1 MDFVQFRDK
10 LQEHITTM
18 VDGVDY
24 LLEVEVDKEEMWNLY
39 LDSFPEGTNQ
49 IFRERRVHDCN
60 ECKSFFRSF
69 GNVVAIK
76 DMKMVSVWDIDL
88 DDSTFG
94 PVVKALSNYIH
105 ARPVKDVFMPR
116 SRKMGVD
123 KNIENT
129 ESGTITWYH
138 LYYEL
143 PKRFRYYPDRLI
155 ANSNKSIIRDIR
167 NVYYRGLN
175 EITNE
180 AIDTVLELIHDNSL
194 YRGDEWE
201 LVLEKYKACKEEFDQ
216 IPEEDKDSEDHS
228 DTMKSLYAWNV
239 ATIIDPRI
247 GKIRSTSMGTL
258 LLNLS
263 QGMDLELAVNKFE
276 EIVAPE
282 NYRRSKPIYTK
293 KMLDDAKKKVEELGY
308 TNSLHRRFA
317 TIDDISVQNILF
329 ANRDIKQDAK
339 EIDDLFASMEKDI
352 AVSPKKFEQAK
363 EVSIDNFI
371 KDILPTVSNMEVLM
385 EGRLSSNLV
394 SLITAK
400 DEDAKS
406 MFKWNNPFSWAY
418 SGNITDSSI
427 KENVKSAGGKV
438 DGVLRFSI
446 QWNDGNEWDRNDLDA
461 HCIEPNGNEIFFCN
475 AFSYYT
481 GGSLDID
488 IQRPENGKVAVE
500 NITWPSIE
508 DMHPGTYRFFVENYA
523 YRGGQGGFRAEIEFN
538 GDVHQY
544 DYPNVLRN
552 KERVDVA
559 IVQLFHD
566 GHFDIK
572 SILPDNISSR
582 EIWGIKTNQ
591 FIPVTLAMY
600 SPNYWDEQA
609 GIGNKHFFFMLN
621 GCVNDENPNG
631 FFNEYLKSELTPY
644 RKVFEALGSRAH
656 VVNTPN
662 QLSGLGFSSTRRNNL
677 IVRADGK
684 VYKVKF

>member
-1 MDFVQFRDK
+1 MDFTQFRDK
-10 LQEHITTM
+10 LKEHITSM
-18 VDGVDY
+18 IDGVDY
-24 LLEVEVDKEEMWNLY
+24 LFEVEVDKEEMWNLY
-39 LDSFPEGTNQ
+39 LDSFPQGTNP
-49 IFRERRVHDCN
+49 IFRERRVYDCN
-60 ECKSFFRSF
+60 KCKSFFRSF
-69 GNVVAIK
+69 GNVVVIK
-76 DMKMVSVWDIDL
+76 DMKMISVWDIEL
-88 DDSTFG
+88 DDPKFG
-94 PVVKALSNYIH
+94 PVVKALLDYIH
-105 ARPVKDVFMPR
+105 ARPVKDAFMPR

-138 LYYEL
+138 LHYEL
-143 PKRFRYYPDRLI
+143 PKRFRYYPDGTI

-180 AIDTVLELIHDNSL
+180 AIDTVLDLIHDNSL
-194 YRGDEWE
+194 YRGNEWE
-201 LVLEKYKACKEEFDQ
+201 LALEKFKACKEEFDQ
-216 IPEEDKDSEDHS
+216 IPDEDKDSNDHS

-247 GKIRSTSMGTL
+247 GKIRNTSIGTL
-258 LLNLS
+258 LLNIS

-282 NYRRSKPIYTK
+282 NYKRSKPIYTK

-317 TIDDISVQNILF
+317 TINDISVQNILF
-329 ANRDIKQDAK
+329 INRDVNPSVEGPNDI
-339 EIDDLFASMEKDI
+339 FAEMEKNI
-352 AVSPKKFEQAK
+352 AISPKKFNRCE
-363 EVSIDNFI
+363 EILIDDFI
-371 KDILPTVSNMEVLM
+371 KNVLPTTSNIEVLM

-394 SLITAK
+394 SLITGK

-427 KENVKSAGGKV
+427 KENVKTAGGKV

-461 HCIEPNGNEIFFCN
+461 HCIEPDGREIFFGSSFHYRTC
-475 AFSYYT
+475 
-481 GGSLDID
+481 GSLDID
-488 IQRPENGKVAVE
+488 IQNPENGKIAVE

-508 DMHPGTYRFFVENYA
+508 HMDPGTYHFFVENYA

-538 GDVHQY
+538 GEVHQF
-544 DYPNVLRN
+544 DYRNRLLN

-559 IVQLFHD
+559 YVNLNED
-566 GHFDIK
+566 GSFEIK
-572 SILPDNISSR
+572 NVLPDSITSK
-582 EIWGIKTNQ
+582 EVWGIKTNQ

-600 SPNYWDEQA
+600 SPNFWDEQSP
-609 GIGNKHFFFMLN
+609 IGNKHYFFMLN

-631 FFNEYLKSELTPY
+631 FFNEYLKSELIPY
-644 RKVFEALGSRAH
+644 RKVFEALGARAH
-656 VVNTPN
+656 AVDTPN